1 MEGRRK
7 MAGEKKENQKRIIS
21 IKVKLLGII
30 LPVVIVIMMLL
41 VGTLYFISKSIIK
54 EHSEDLLSSSIEN
67 QTNQIEAWLNENLSA
82 FRAVKQSIEQTNPD
96 QQQLQAILDS
106 YYGYNDNY
114 PDGLYIA
121 DENGRLL
128 TASDSEKAETDPTQS
143 VWYREGLTRW
153 NMGLTNAY
161 TNAKGE
167 NVISASGILDDQSG
181 TIKVISADLTLERI
195 SIIVNSYI
203 EMDQARAFLVSS
215 SDGTILAH
223 QESGLISTKLGGSK
237 DVFLQ
242 NIWQKVAQYDFDMVE
257 MDNNITAFSQI
268 QGTDWVLV
276 SYIPTKVIYADIDRV
291 RNIMLVIGLV
301 SLILLAV
308 LVERVVHIVIRPVK
322 ELIKVITAMTGGDFT
337 VTIES
342 AGNDEIGVMSRHVQQ
357 FILTMRQM
365 IASIHTVS
373 DKLSTQAGDS
383 DTISRE
389 MYDATKLQGQSMRE
403 LNTTVEQLS
412 MSVGEIANHAT
423 TLAMVVSDTKDDGD
437 QVDSKMQE
445 TVKVSQNGKSDLQR
459 VNSAMGTINGSVQKL
474 QQSIDEV
481 GKASAEITNITEII
495 GNIADQTALLSLN
508 ASIEAA
514 RAGEAGRGFAVV
526 ATEIGQLAYTSAD
539 AVRNIEGLVSQINS
553 LVGDTVKQ
561 TRESVDTINHSSELV
576 EDTLRTF
583 DSIFGNIDQVSM
595 LVGGMI
601 KKVEKVDDVATNVA
615 AISEEQ
621 AASSEE
627 ILATSE
633 TMVRQ
638 VDNITNNSERV
649 SAGAKELT
657 SSAEELYEQ
666 VARFKIGEE
675 AGK

>member
-1 MEGRRK
+1 MK
-7 MAGEKKENQKRIIS
+7 IVS
-21 IKVKLLGII
+21 IKVKLLSII
-30 LPVVIVIMMLL
+30 LPVVIVIMVLL
-41 VGTLYFISKSIIK
+41 VGILYYISKNIIK
-54 EHSEDLLSSSIEN
+54 DYSENLLSSSIEN
-67 QTNQIEAWLNENLSA
+67 QTNQIEAWLDRNLSA
-82 FRAVKQSIEQTNPD
+82 FRSVKQAIEQTSPD
-96 QQQLQAILDS
+96 GRQLQAILDS
-106 YYGYNDNY
+106 YYGFDDNF
-114 PDGLYIA
+114 PEGLYIA
-121 DENGRLL
+121 DENGSLMK
-128 TASDSEKAETDPTQS
+128 ASASEKAEADPTQS
-143 VWYREGLTRW
+143 VWYKEGLTRW

-161 TNAKGE
+161 TNAHGE

-203 EMDQARAFLVSS
+203 EMDKARAFLVSS

-223 QESGLISTKLGGSK
+223 HENDLISTKLSDSQDAFMK
-237 DVFLQ
+237 D
-242 NIWQKVAQYDFDMVE
+242 IWQKVAQYDFDMVE
-257 MDNNITAFSQI
+257 IDRNMTAFAQI

-276 SYIPTKVIYADIDRV
+276 SYIPTKVIYADIDSV
-291 RNIMLVIGLV
+291 RNMMLAIGLV
-301 SLILLAV
+301 SVILLAI

-322 ELIKVITAMTGGDFT
+322 ELIKVITAMTNGDFT
-337 VTIES
+337 VSIEARS
-342 AGNDEIGVMSRHVQQ
+342 NDEIGIMSGHVQQ

-373 DKLSTQAGDS
+373 DKLSRQAGDS
-383 DTISRE
+383 DTISKE
-389 MYDATKLQGQSMRE
+389 MYDASKLQGQSMRE

-412 MSVGEIANHAT
+412 MSVGEIADHAT
-423 TLAMVVSDTKDDGD
+423 TLAMVVSDTKEDGE

-445 TVKVSQNGKSDLQR
+445 TVRVSQNGKSDLQR
-459 VNSAMGTINGSVQKL
+459 VSSAMDMINRSVQQL

-481 GKASAEITNITEII
+481 GKASVEITNITEII

-514 RAGEAGRGFAVV
+514 RAGEAGRGFSVV
-526 ATEIGQLAYTSAD
+526 ATEIGQLANTSAD
-539 AVRNIEGLVSQINS
+539 AVHNIEGLISQING

-561 TRESVDTINHSSELV
+561 TKESVENINHSSDLV
-576 EDTLRTF
+576 GDTLKTF
-583 DSIFGNIDQVSM
+583 DSIFGNIDQVST
-595 LVGGMI
+595 LVREMI

-627 ILATSE
+627 ILATSQA
-633 TMVRQ
+633 MVRQ

-649 SAGAKELT
+649 SVGAKELT
-657 SSAEELYEQ
+657 ASTEELYEH

-675 AGK
+675 AGL

>member
-1 MEGRRK
+1 
-7 MAGEKKENQKRIIS
+7 MAGENQKKIVS

-30 LPVVIVIMMLL
+30 LPVVIVIMILL
-41 VGTLYFISKSIIK
+41 VGILYYISKNIIK
-54 EHSEDLLSSSIEN
+54 DYSENLLRSSIEN
-67 QTNQIEAWLNENLSA
+67 QTNQIEAWLDENLSA
-82 FRAVKQSIEQTNPD
+82 FRTVKQAIEQTSPGG
-96 QQQLQAILDS
+96 QQLQAILDS
-106 YYGYNDNY
+106 YYGFDDNF

-121 DENGRLL
+121 DENGALMK
-128 TASDSEKAETDPTQS
+128 ASASEKAEADPTQS
-143 VWYREGLTRW
+143 VWYKEGLTRW

-167 NVISASGILDDQSG
+167 NVISASGLLDDQSG

-223 QESGLISTKLGGSK
+223 HDSGLISTKLGDSK
-237 DVFLQ
+237 DAFLRD
-242 NIWQKVAQYDFDMVE
+242 IWQKVAQYDFDMAE
-257 MDNNITAFSQI
+257 MDRNMTAFSQI

-276 SYIPTKVIYADIDRV
+276 SYIPTKVIYADIDNV
-291 RNIMLVIGLV
+291 RLMMLVIGLISV
-301 SLILLAV
+301 ILLAV
-308 LVERVVHIVIRPVK
+308 LVERMVHIVIRPVK
-322 ELIKVITAMTGGDFT
+322 ELIKVITAMTNGDFT
-337 VTIES
+337 VSIEARS
-342 AGNDEIGVMSRHVQQ
+342 NDEIGIMSGHVQQ
-357 FILTMRQM
+357 FILTMRRM

-389 MYDATKLQGQSMRE
+389 MYDASKLQGQSMRE

-412 MSVGEIANHAT
+412 MSVGEIADHAT
-423 TLAMVVSDTKDDGD
+423 TLAMVVSDTKDDGE

-445 TVKVSQNGKSDLQR
+445 TVTVSQNGKSDLQR
-459 VNSAMGTINGSVQKL
+459 VSSAMDTINMSVQKL

-481 GKASAEITNITEII
+481 GKASVEITNITEII

-539 AVRNIEGLVSQINS
+539 AVRNIEGLISQINS
-553 LVGDTVKQ
+553 LVEDTVKQ
-561 TRESVDTINHSSELV
+561 TKESVENINHSSDLV
-576 EDTLRTF
+576 GDTLKTF
-583 DSIFGNIDQVSM
+583 DSIFGNIDQVST
-595 LVGGMI
+595 LVREMI
-601 KKVEKVDDVATNVA
+601 QKVEKVDDVATNVA

-627 ILATSE
+627 ILATSQE
-633 TMVRQ
+633 MVRQ

-657 SSAEELYEQ
+657 ASAEELYEH

-675 AGK
+675 VGL

>member
-1 MEGRRK
+1 MRE
-7 MAGEKKENQKRIIS
+7 ENKKKIVS

-30 LPVVIVIMMLL
+30 LPVVIVIMILL
-41 VGTLYFISKSIIK
+41 VGILYFISKNIIK
-54 EHSEDLLSSSIEN
+54 EYSEDLLSSSIKN
-67 QTNQIEAWLNENLSA
+67 QTNQIEAWLDENLAA
-82 FRAVKQSIEQTNPD
+82 FRVVKQSIEQTSPG

-106 YYGYNDNY
+106 YYGFDDNY

-121 DENGRLL
+121 DENGSLMK
-128 TASDSEKAETDPTQS
+128 ASASGKAEADPTQS
-143 VWYREGLTRW
+143 VWYKEGLTRW

-161 TNAKGE
+161 INARGDKI
-167 NVISASGILDDQSG
+167 ISASGILDDQSG

-223 QESGLISTKLGGSK
+223 QENDLISTKLGESK
-237 DVFLQ
+237 DTFMQ
-242 NIWQKVAQYDFDMVE
+242 DIWERVSQYDFDMVE
-257 MDNNITAFSQI
+257 IDSNMTAFSQI

-276 SYIPTKVIYADIDRV
+276 SYIPTRVIYSDIDNV
-291 RNIMLVIGLV
+291 RIIMLVIGLLSV
-301 SLILLAV
+301 ILLAV
-308 LVERVVHIVIRPVK
+308 LVERVVHMVIRPVK
-322 ELIKVITAMTGGDFT
+322 ELIKVITAMTNGDFT
-337 VTIES
+337 VGIKVRS
-342 AGNDEIGVMSRHVQQ
+342 NDEIGVMSGHVQQ

-365 IASIHTVS
+365 ITSIHTVS
-373 DKLSTQAGDS
+373 DKLGAQADDS

-389 MYDATKLQGQSMRE
+389 MYDASKLQGQSMRE

-412 MSVGEIANHAT
+412 MSVGEIAEHAT

-437 QVDSKMQE
+437 QVDNKMQE
-445 TVKVSQNGKSDLQR
+445 TVTVSRNGKSDLQR
-459 VNSAMGTINGSVQKL
+459 VSNAMETINASVQKL

-481 GKASAEITNITEII
+481 GKASLEITNITEII
-495 GNIADQTALLSLN
+495 GNIADQTSLLSLN

-526 ATEIGQLAYTSAD
+526 ATEIGQLANTSAD
-539 AVRNIEGLVSQINS
+539 AVHNIDGLISQINV

-561 TRESVDTINHSSELV
+561 TRDSVKNINQSSGLV
-576 EDTLRTF
+576 EDTLKTF
-583 DSIFGNIDQVSM
+583 DSIFGNIDQVSA
-595 LVGGMI
+595 LVREMI

-633 TMVRQ
+633 AMVRQ
-638 VDNITNNSERV
+638 VDNITSSSERV
-649 SAGAKELT
+649 SEGAKELT
-657 SSAEELYEQ
+657 LSADELYEQ
-666 VARFKIGEE
+666 VARFRIGEE
-675 AGK
+675 AGQR

>member
-291 RNIMLVIGLV
+291 RNIMLVIGLI

-459 VNSAMGTINGSVQKL
+459 VSSAMGTINGSVQKL

>member
-1 MEGRRK
+1 
-7 MAGEKKENQKRIIS
+7 MAGENQKKIVS

-30 LPVVIVIMMLL
+30 LPVVIVIMILL
-41 VGTLYFISKSIIK
+41 VGILYYISKNIIK
-54 EHSEDLLSSSIEN
+54 EYSENLLRSSIEN
-67 QTNQIEAWLNENLSA
+67 QTNQIEAWLDENLSA
-82 FRAVKQSIEQTNPD
+82 FRTVKQAIEQTSPGG
-96 QQQLQAILDS
+96 QQLQAILDS
-106 YYGYNDNY
+106 YYGFDDNF

-121 DENGRLL
+121 DENGALMK
-128 TASDSEKAETDPTQS
+128 ASASEKAEADPTQS
-143 VWYREGLTRW
+143 VWYKEGLTRW

-167 NVISASGILDDQSG
+167 NVISASGLLDDQSG

-223 QESGLISTKLGGSK
+223 HDSGLISTKLGDSK
-237 DVFLQ
+237 DAFLRD
-242 NIWQKVAQYDFDMVE
+242 IWQKVAQYDFDMAE
-257 MDNNITAFSQI
+257 MDRNMTAFSQI

-276 SYIPTKVIYADIDRV
+276 SYIPTKVIYADIDNV
-291 RNIMLVIGLV
+291 RLMMLVIGLISV
-301 SLILLAV
+301 ILLAV
-308 LVERVVHIVIRPVK
+308 LVERMVHIVIRPVK
-322 ELIKVITAMTGGDFT
+322 ELIKVITAMTNGDFT
-337 VTIES
+337 VSIEARS
-342 AGNDEIGVMSRHVQQ
+342 NDEIGIMSGHVQQ
-357 FILTMRQM
+357 FILTMRRM

-389 MYDATKLQGQSMRE
+389 MYDASKLQGQSMRE

-412 MSVGEIANHAT
+412 MSVGEIADHAT
-423 TLAMVVSDTKDDGD
+423 TLAMVVSDTKDDGE

-445 TVKVSQNGKSDLQR
+445 TVTVSQNGKSDLQR
-459 VNSAMGTINGSVQKL
+459 VSSAMDTINMSVQKL

-481 GKASAEITNITEII
+481 GKASVEITKITEII

-539 AVRNIEGLVSQINS
+539 AVRNIEGLISQINS
-553 LVGDTVKQ
+553 LVEDTVKQ
-561 TRESVDTINHSSELV
+561 TKESVENINHSSDLV
-576 EDTLRTF
+576 GDTLKTF
-583 DSIFGNIDQVSM
+583 DSIFNNIDQVST
-595 LVGGMI
+595 LVREMI
-601 KKVEKVDDVATNVA
+601 QKVEKVDDVATNVA

-627 ILATSE
+627 ILATSQE
-633 TMVRQ
+633 MVRQ

-657 SSAEELYEQ
+657 ASAEELYEH

-675 AGK
+675 VGL

>member
-1 MEGRRK
+1 
-7 MAGEKKENQKRIIS
+7 MAGERKEKQKKIVS

-30 LPVVIVIMMLL
+30 LPVVIVIMILL
-41 VGTLYFISKSIIK
+41 VGILYYISKNIIK
-54 EHSEDLLSSSIEN
+54 DYSENLLSSSIGN

-82 FRAVKQSIEQTNPD
+82 FRAAKQVIEQTGPNE
-96 QQQLQAILDS
+96 QQLQAILDS
-106 YYGYNDNY
+106 YYGYDDNF

-121 DENGRLL
+121 DEKGSLMK
-128 TASDSEKAETDPTQS
+128 ASASEKTEADPTQT

-161 TNAKGE
+161 TNARGE
-167 NVISASGILDDQSG
+167 NVISASGILDDKSG

-223 QESGLISTKLGGSK
+223 HESDLISTKLGDSQ
-237 DVFLQ
+237 DVFLR

-257 MDNNITAFSQI
+257 INRNMTAFSQI

-276 SYIPTKVIYADIDRV
+276 SYIPTKVIYADIDSV
-291 RNIMLVIGLV
+291 RNMMMAIGLLSV
-301 SLILLAV
+301 IVLAV

-322 ELIKVITAMTGGDFT
+322 ELIRVITAMTNGDFT
-337 VTIES
+337 VSIEARS
-342 AGNDEIGVMSRHVQQ
+342 NDEIGVMSGYVKQ
-357 FILTMRQM
+357 FILTMQRM

-373 DKLSTQAGDS
+373 GKLSTQAGDS
-383 DTISRE
+383 DTISRQ
-389 MYDATKLQGQSMRE
+389 MYDASKLQGQSMRE

-412 MSVGEIANHAT
+412 MSVGEIAEHAT
-423 TLAMVVSDTKDDGD
+423 TLAMVVSETKDDGE
-437 QVDSKMQE
+437 QVDIKMRE
-445 TVKVSQNGKSDLQR
+445 TVTVSQNGKSDLQR
-459 VNSAMGTINGSVQKL
+459 VSSAMDTINLSVQKL

-526 ATEIGQLAYTSAD
+526 ATEIGQLANTSAD
-539 AVRNIEGLVSQINS
+539 AVRNIEGLISQING
-553 LVGDTVKQ
+553 LVGDTVRQ
-561 TRESVDTINHSSELV
+561 TKESVDNINHSSDLV
-576 EDTLRTF
+576 GDTLHTF
-583 DSIFGNIDQVSM
+583 DAIFGNIDQVSM
-595 LVGGMI
+595 LVREMI
-601 KKVEKVDDVATNVA
+601 AKVGKVDDVATNVA

-633 TMVRQ
+633 AMVRQ
-638 VDNITNNSERV
+638 VDNITNSSERV
-649 SAGAKELT
+649 SEGARELT
-657 SSAEELYEQ
+657 ASAEELYEQ

-675 AGK
+675 AGL